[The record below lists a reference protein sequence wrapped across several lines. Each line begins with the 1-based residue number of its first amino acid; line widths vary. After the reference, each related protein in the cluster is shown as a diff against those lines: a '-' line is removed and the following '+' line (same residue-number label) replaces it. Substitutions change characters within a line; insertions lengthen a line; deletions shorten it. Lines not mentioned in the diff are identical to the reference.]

1 MPLTPESA
9 ITELHRAIPSF
20 DCEWE
25 EDHLSYPLFNDSARY
40 ICSEAEVLKYVE
52 SVDEAHRMSQV
63 PACMELFERLLSE
76 GNSDVRDLVT
86 EAIETLST
94 CPHEREV
101 KKWAGPEVSRIWN
114 SQPWR

>member
-25 EDHLSYPLFNDSARY
+25 EDHLSYPLFNDFARY

-52 SVDEAHRMSQV
+52 SVDEA
-63 PACMELFERLLSE
+63 RLLSE